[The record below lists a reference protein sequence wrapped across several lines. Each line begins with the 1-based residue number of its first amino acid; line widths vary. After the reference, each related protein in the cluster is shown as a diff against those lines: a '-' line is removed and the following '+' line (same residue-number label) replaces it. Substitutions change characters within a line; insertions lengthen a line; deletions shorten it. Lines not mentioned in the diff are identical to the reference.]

1 MALGRQGDRQ
11 VDLMVS
17 WAEMP
22 RSPGH
27 VFYDRLQEVLVV
39 AGFDA
44 FAEEL
49 CEPYYAPGI
58 GRPGIPPGRYFRMH
72 LVGYF
77 EGLDSER
84 ASEWRCAD
92 SLSLR
97 EFLRLEAHTRV
108 PDHSSLSTIRSRL
121 PHAVHEAVFTWV
133 LVVLGEH
140 GLVKGERI
148 GVDASTME
156 ANAALRSI
164 VRRDSGESY
173 RQMLQRMAADSGI
186 ETAAND
192 LAQMDRRRKGK
203 KLSNADW
210 VSTSDAEAKIA
221 RMKDGTTHQAYK
233 PEHVVDLDTGA
244 VIAAELYP
252 ADQGDT
258 TTLPTTLTSAEAKL
272 AAVGAAPTADE
283 PAELVTDKGYFGR
296 EVLKSLADGA

>member
-27 VFYDRLQEVLVV
+27 VFYDQLQEVLVD

-44 FAEEL
+44 FAEDL

-84 ASEWRCAD
+84 ALERRCAD

-97 EFLRLEAHTRV
+97 EFLRLEARARV

-121 PHAVHEAVFTWV
+121 PHAVHEAVFAWV
-133 LVVLGEH
+133 LDVLGEH

-156 ANAALRSI
+156 ANAARRSI

-210 VSTSDAEAKIA
+210 VST
-221 RMKDGTTHQAYK
+221 RR
-233 PEHVVDLDTGA
+233 P
-244 VIAAELYP
+244 
-252 ADQGDT
+252 
-258 TTLPTTLTSAEAKL
+258 
-272 AAVGAAPTADE
+272 
-283 PAELVTDKGYFGR
+283 
-296 EVLKSLADGA
+296 KSPG

>member
-27 VFYDRLQEVLVV
+27 VFYDQLQEVLVD

-44 FAEEL
+44 FAEDL

-77 EGLDSER
+77 EGL
-84 ASEWRCAD
+84 
-92 SLSLR
+92 
-97 EFLRLEAHTRV
+97 
-108 PDHSSLSTIRSRL
+108 
-121 PHAVHEAVFTWV
+121 
-133 LVVLGEH
+133 
-140 GLVKGERI
+140 
-148 GVDASTME
+148 
-156 ANAALRSI
+156 
-164 VRRDSGESY
+164 DSGESY

-210 VSTSDAEAKIA
+210 VST
-221 RMKDGTTHQAYK
+221 RR
-233 PEHVVDLDTGA
+233 P
-244 VIAAELYP
+244 
-252 ADQGDT
+252 
-258 TTLPTTLTSAEAKL
+258 
-272 AAVGAAPTADE
+272 
-283 PAELVTDKGYFGR
+283 
-296 EVLKSLADGA
+296 KSPG